1 MWEDF
6 KLRMGVSNN
15 PKMIFGV
22 RNLIQPVNN
31 TECLVDPF
39 SLEKIDKNAQ
49 NIPLEKALV

>member
-15 PKMIFGV
+15 PTMIFGV

-31 TECLVDPF
+31 MECLVDPF
-39 SLEKIDKNAQ
+39 SHEKIDKNAQ

>member
-6 KLRMGVSNN
+6 KLRMRVSNN

-31 TECLVDPF
+31 MECLVDPF